1 MTVVAQN
8 KHGKKQYIDNGWPVD
23 DEGGHQHAVS
33 EFAASVPGAL
43 SPFGDVTF
51 PLPAENL
58 SFVQAEPGSP
68 EYKYLHERR
77 AALGHALGELPRHPP
92 HQPLGRG
99 APRVR
104 AEHQREQPA

>member
-8 KHGKKQYIDNGWPVD
+8 KHGKKRYIDNGWPVD

-51 PLPAENL
+51 CPRRVCRSCSRTPSSTADPA
-58 SFVQAEPGSP
+58 VTDPEPRP
-68 EYKYLHERR
+68 PVTYRR
-77 AALGHALGELPRHPP
+77 VGHG
-92 HQPLGRG
+92 
-99 APRVR
+99 
-104 AEHQREQPA
+104 PA